1 MDIKGSVFLITGAS
15 SGIGAATARLAA
27 GHGARVVL
35 VARRTERIEVLAADL
50 PDALAVTADITDAD
64 QQRAAV
70 EAATQRYGRLDVLVN
85 NAGQGLQLPLEE
97 VALNDFRAVIELNLV
112 APLAAMQ
119 AVIPIMRRQGGGA
132 IVNVSSGTSRIVI
145 PGVGAYSAT
154 KSALNMVSQVARA
167 ELAVDGINVSVV
179 YPNVATTEF
188 FDVLRAGTPRPGGP
202 GGHTA
207 ESVAELILDVV
218 GNGSA
223 EAFAAYPY
231 PVDSAARDS
240 RPQPDLAV
248 HQRNRLAEN
257 HPGLTETDGWRTTR
271 GAPPVA
277 PGRLGWQPGPD
288 SRPGSIS
295 GCRLMP
301 SQVRAQEWYGPQ

>member
-64 QQRAAV
+64 QLRAAV

-179 YPNVATTEF
+179 YPNVTTTEF
-188 FDVLRAGTPRPGGP
+188 FDVLRAGTPRPGGH

-218 GNGSA
+218 RNGSA
-223 EAFAAYPY
+223 EAFAAYP
-231 PVDSAARDS
+231 
-240 RPQPDLAV
+240 
-248 HQRNRLAEN
+248 
-257 HPGLTETDGWRTTR
+257 
-271 GAPPVA
+271 
-277 PGRLGWQPGPD
+277 
-288 SRPGSIS
+288 
-295 GCRLMP
+295 
-301 SQVRAQEWYGPQ
+301 